1 MGREI
6 EGRERKSGKERE
18 KSTGLRAVR
27 GGRK

>member
-18 KSTGLRAVR
+18 KLIGLRVVR